1 MHGGY
6 STQFSTTKPCTRS
19 NSRTLFV
26 TRIISSDLACAAIS
40 ISNGPIG
47 VPLFC
52 RQDRISPYPVVQCCV
67 VLLTEKIRAEALLP
81 GQLELPVVIGT
92 VSQIEVDQ
100 SLIGDA
106 FCVGQ
111 RLEVVD
117 GAAVD
122 VDGDLLFQPVRVWIF
137 SWIQFA
143 DVIFISHTITS
154 NSIKINALLG
164 FGCLPCRD
172 NTDAVFVVTVAMAH
186 NANFL
191 RFDRSDNEE
200 AIFFNGMIRI
210 VK

>member
-1 MHGGY
+1 M
-6 STQFSTTKPCTRS
+6 
-19 NSRTLFV
+19 
-26 TRIISSDLACAAIS
+26 
-40 ISNGPIG
+40 
-47 VPLFC
+47 
-52 RQDRISPYPVVQCCV
+52 
-67 VLLTEKIRAEALLP
+67 VLLPEKIRAEALLP
-81 GQLELPVVIGT
+81 GQLELPAVIGT

-122 VDGDLLFQPVRVWIF
+122 VDGNLLFQPVRVWIF

>member
-1 MHGGY
+1 ML
-6 STQFSTTKPCTRS
+6 KWRCT
-19 NSRTLFV
+19 V
-26 TRIISSDLACAAIS
+26 WD
-40 ISNGPIG
+40 
-47 VPLFC
+47 
-52 RQDRISPYPVVQCCV
+52 YPVVQCCV

>member
-1 MHGGY
+1 M
-6 STQFSTTKPCTRS
+6 
-19 NSRTLFV
+19 
-26 TRIISSDLACAAIS
+26 
-40 ISNGPIG
+40 
-47 VPLFC
+47 
-52 RQDRISPYPVVQCCV
+52 
-67 VLLTEKIRAEALLP
+67 
-81 GQLELPVVIGT
+81 VIGT

-100 SLIGDA
+100 GLIG
-106 FCVGQ
+106 
-111 RLEVVD
+111 D

-143 DVIFISHTITS
+143 DVIFISHTITITS

-191 RFDRSDNEE
+191 RFD
-200 AIFFNGMIRI
+200 
-210 VK
+210 

>member
-1 MHGGY
+1 M
-6 STQFSTTKPCTRS
+6 
-19 NSRTLFV
+19 
-26 TRIISSDLACAAIS
+26 
-40 ISNGPIG
+40 
-47 VPLFC
+47 
-52 RQDRISPYPVVQCCV
+52 
-67 VLLTEKIRAEALLP
+67 
-81 GQLELPVVIGT
+81 VIGT

-100 SLIGDA
+100 GLIGDT
-106 FCVGQ
+106 FGVGQ

-122 VDGDLLFQPVRVWIF
+122 VDGDLLFQSVHVGVF
-137 SWIQFA
+137 SWIQLI

-154 NSIKINALLG
+154 NSIKINTLLG

-172 NTDAVFVVTVAMAH
+172 NADAVFVVAIAMAY

-200 AIFFNGMIRI
+200 AIFFNGVIRI

>member
-1 MHGGY
+1 MLLESVDSMG
-6 STQFSTTKPCTRS
+6 K
-19 NSRTLFV
+19 
-26 TRIISSDLACAAIS
+26 
-40 ISNGPIG
+40 
-47 VPLFC
+47 
-52 RQDRISPYPVVQCCV
+52 YPVVQCCV

-100 SLIGDA
+100 GLIGDA

>member
-1 MHGGY
+1 M
-6 STQFSTTKPCTRS
+6 
-19 NSRTLFV
+19 
-26 TRIISSDLACAAIS
+26 
-40 ISNGPIG
+40 
-47 VPLFC
+47 
-52 RQDRISPYPVVQCCV
+52 
-67 VLLTEKIRAEALLP
+67 
-81 GQLELPVVIGT
+81 VIGT

-100 SLIGDA
+100 SLIGDAFCVGQRLEVVDGAAVDVDGDLLFQPVRVWIFSWIQFADVIFISHTITSNSIKINALLGFGCLPCRDNTDA

>member
-1 MHGGY
+1 M
-6 STQFSTTKPCTRS
+6 
-19 NSRTLFV
+19 
-26 TRIISSDLACAAIS
+26 
-40 ISNGPIG
+40 
-47 VPLFC
+47 
-52 RQDRISPYPVVQCCV
+52 
-67 VLLTEKIRAEALLP
+67 
-81 GQLELPVVIGT
+81 VIGA

-100 SLIGDA
+100 GLIGDT
-106 FCVGQ
+106 FGVSQ

-122 VDGDLLFQPVRVWIF
+122 VDGDLLFQPVRVGVF
-137 SWIQFA
+137 SWVQLT

-154 NSIKINALLG
+154 NSIKINTLLG

-172 NTDAVFVVTVAMAH
+172 NTDAVFIVAVAMAY

-200 AIFFNGMIRI
+200 AIFFNGVIRI

>member
-1 MHGGY
+1 M
-6 STQFSTTKPCTRS
+6 
-19 NSRTLFV
+19 
-26 TRIISSDLACAAIS
+26 
-40 ISNGPIG
+40 
-47 VPLFC
+47 
-52 RQDRISPYPVVQCCV
+52 

-154 NSIKINALLG
+154 NSIKINALLKVYEC
-164 FGCLPCRD
+164 FGSCISKISVLCVVKNNCVSAPKSSII
-172 NTDAVFVVTVAMAH
+172 TDKSAFSISLCI
-186 NANFL
+186 NENF
-191 RFDRSDNEE
+191 SSQ
-200 AIFFNGMIRI
+200 
-210 VK
+210 

>member
-1 MHGGY
+1 MFGFVFHCKKY
-6 STQFSTTKPCTRS
+6 SR
-19 NSRTLFV
+19 
-26 TRIISSDLACAAIS
+26 
-40 ISNGPIG
+40 
-47 VPLFC
+47 
-52 RQDRISPYPVVQCCV
+52 PVAQCCV
-67 VLLTEKIRAEALLP
+67 VLLGEKSLAKALLP

-100 SLIGDA
+100 GLIGDA

-122 VDGDLLFQPVRVWIF
+122 VDGDLLFQPVRVGVF
-137 SWIQFA
+137 SWIQLA

-154 NSIKINALLG
+154 NSIEINTLLG

-172 NTDAVFVVTVAMAH
+172 NTDAVFVVAVAMAH

-191 RFDRSDNEE
+191 RFD
-200 AIFFNGMIRI
+200 
-210 VK
+210 

>member
-1 MHGGY
+1 
-6 STQFSTTKPCTRS
+6 
-19 NSRTLFV
+19 
-26 TRIISSDLACAAIS
+26 
-40 ISNGPIG
+40 
-47 VPLFC
+47 
-52 RQDRISPYPVVQCCV
+52 
-67 VLLTEKIRAEALLP
+67 
-81 GQLELPVVIGT
+81 VVIGT

-100 SLIGDA
+100 GLIGDA

-117 GAAVD
+117 GAAVN
-122 VDGDLLFQPVRVWIF
+122 VDGDLLFQPVRVGIF
-137 SWIQFA
+137 SWVQLT

-154 NSIKINALLG
+154 NSIKINTLLG

-172 NTDAVFVVTVAMAH
+172 NTDAVFVVAVAMAY

-200 AIFFNGMIRI
+200 AIFFNGVIRI